1 MSYDKICIATG
12 SLAKKMKTSIPG
24 ADAKHVYTL
33 RTHKDQES
41 IKKYAAEVTQGIAII
56 GSSFI
61 GSESASALKMQYKDK
76 FEIHLIG

>member
-12 SLAKKMKTSIPG
+12 TAANKTSIPG

-41 IKKYAAEVTQGIAII
+41 IKKQAAEVTQGIAII